1 MTFLFC
7 FCNHN
12 CALPVLIE
20 AYFLLILFGIYDDL
34 TKDHVPGLQKYDIC
48 MTEQVS
54 GSRRVKIEGRH
65 LAMVPYLLIVLYCFG
80 LLEKTSSERKFR
92 LYFQC
97 QRLLL
102 PPSNS
107 SCLRPSDLH
116 FASLVHLYSSVD
128 LHDFLFFFST
138 VRCYL

>member
-34 TKDHVPGLQKYDIC
+34 TKDHVPGLQKHDIC

-65 LAMVPYLLIVLYCFG
+65 LAMVPNIHFLKLPIVM
-80 LLEKTSSERKFR
+80 
-92 LYFQC
+92 
-97 QRLLL
+97 
-102 PPSNS
+102 SNAEN
-107 SCLRPSDLH
+107 DN
-116 FASLVHLYSSVD
+116 
-128 LHDFLFFFST
+128 
-138 VRCYL
+138 

>member
-54 GSRRVKIEGRH
+54 GSRRVKIVGRH
-65 LAMVPYLLIVLYCFG
+65 IATAPNGNKRRVINILFM
-80 LLEKTSSERKFR
+80 S
-92 LYFQC
+92 
-97 QRLLL
+97 
-102 PPSNS
+102 PSNYMDVS
-107 SCLRPSDLH
+107 NLDIEQVI
-116 FASLVHLYSSVD
+116 A
-128 LHDFLFFFST
+128 
-138 VRCYL
+138 

>member
-65 LAMVPYLLIVLYCFG
+65 LAMSLRSPWNPHLFTEHFLPMAEPVCSAFLVVKVIVLG
-80 LLEKTSSERKFR
+80 LTR
-92 LYFQC
+92 Y
-97 QRLLL
+97 
-102 PPSNS
+102 
-107 SCLRPSDLH
+107 
-116 FASLVHLYSSVD
+116 AVD
-128 LHDFLFFFST
+128 G
-138 VRCYL
+138 

>member
-65 LAMVPYLLIVLYCFG
+65 LAMVPYVMSPVQLGQCVPTTEYRGAIQHL
-80 LLEKTSSERKFR
+80 SETG
-92 LYFQC
+92 
-97 QRLLL
+97 
-102 PPSNS
+102 
-107 SCLRPSDLH
+107 DH
-116 FASLVHLYSSVD
+116 
-128 LHDFLFFFST
+128 
-138 VRCYL
+138 

>member
-65 LAMVPYLLIVLYCFG
+65 LAMIPYQNGKKDKCKI
-80 LLEKTSSERKFR
+80 ESIK
-92 LYFQC
+92 
-97 QRLLL
+97 
-102 PPSNS
+102 NS
-107 SCLRPSDLH
+107 
-116 FASLVHLYSSVD
+116 Y
-128 LHDFLFFFST
+128 
-138 VRCYL
+138 

>member
-1 MTFLFC
+1 MDLNGNMTFLFC

-65 LAMVPYLLIVLYCFG
+65 LAIVPNGSTPGPALGVV
-80 LLEKTSSERKFR
+80 EVTS
-92 LYFQC
+92 
-97 QRLLL
+97 RLL
-102 PPSNS
+102 
-107 SCLRPSDLH
+107 
-116 FASLVHLYSSVD
+116 
-128 LHDFLFFFST
+128 
-138 VRCYL
+138 

>member
-1 MTFLFC
+1 MDLNGNMTFLFC

-65 LAMVPYLLIVLYCFG
+65 LAMVPNLVSKNVHILLG
-80 LLEKTSSERKFR
+80 AQNLLS
-92 LYFQC
+92 
-97 QRLLL
+97 
-102 PPSNS
+102 
-107 SCLRPSDLH
+107 
-116 FASLVHLYSSVD
+116 
-128 LHDFLFFFST
+128 
-138 VRCYL
+138 